1 MNLKNEF
8 NDFFKNNFG
17 NIELSAPVFFEFP
30 ISIRFEIGV
39 DLGNSDDL
47 DSYIETSM
55 KRSIDIFSELFNPND
70 ILYIVVESPCKD
82 LDNINVIHPLLLD
95 ILDECSYEVSSS
107 KDNFLRERYVIK
119 STTKSVKIAEL
130 LKKIICSELDGTNTL
145 SGNVYILNS
154 KTGVLYY
161 LYDDRGLDVAAPL
174 TENLQMVYN
183 RYNSWI
189 LNHNKE
195 KISKIFEN
203 KQKENIEV

>member
-30 ISIRFEIGV
+30 VSIRFEIGV
-39 DLGNSDDL
+39 DLGNFDDL
-47 DSYIETSM
+47 NNYIETSL
-55 KRSIDIFSELFNPND
+55 KRSVDIFSALFDPND

-82 LDNINVIHPLLLD
+82 LDNINVIRPLLSG
-95 ILDECSYEVSSS
+95 ILSECNYEVFSS
-107 KDNFLRERYVIK
+107 KDNFVRERYVIK

-130 LKKIICSELDGTNTL
+130 LKKIIRSELDGTNTL
-145 SGNVYILNS
+145 SGNVYLLNN
-154 KTGVLYY
+154 KTGVIYY
-161 LYDDRGLDVAAPL
+161 LYDDRGLDVAAPS

-183 RYNSWI
+183 RFNLWI
-189 LNHNKE
+189 LNYNKK

-203 KQKENIEV
+203 K